1 MFRMILIV
9 AFALVV
15 GSGAVVAV
23 AQTGGSQAQTEAEEP
38 GAPGGCGTPGAS
50 PEVVEVEIGEVT
62 PIVSLEASLGA
73 SPVALDLCATPEGDV
88 PAA

>member
-1 MFRMILIV
+1 MFRIILIV

-23 AQTGGSQAQTEAEEP
+23 AQSGGSQAQTEAEEA
-38 GAPGGCGTPGAS
+38 GAPAGCATPGAS
-50 PEVVEVEIGEVT
+50 PEVVEVEVDEVT
-62 PIVSLEASLGA
+62 PVVSLDASPGA